1 MFIEPFKE
9 ANEHKSECLNE
20 GACLLV
26 MYGLLCFT
34 GGQHTEE
41 ERNECYFVS
50 DGATKDHIGV
60 SLAVITSLSCLF
72 NSVSLI
78 YAIGRYLK
86 RKFIERKIKNLL
98 QKRTESQTNYGI
110 RLE

>member
-50 DGATKDHIGV
+50 DGAARDNIGV
-60 SLAVITSLSCLF
+60 SLAVITSFSCLF
-72 NSVSLI
+72 NSVPVI
-78 YAIGRYLK
+78 FDIGRYLR
-86 RKFIERKIKNLL
+86 RKFFEKKRNKIL
-98 QKRTESQTNYGI
+98 
-110 RLE
+110 